1 MSERVRFPE
10 RPALP
15 VSLYALVA
23 VVLVERWTLAA
34 GSVPVVLAA
43 AVAAVTVALVVWVV
57 RAQELE
63 GAWGAASCV
72 ACAVTAA
79 LMTCGCALWLGHA
92 FAAKLAASS
101 VSSWAF
107 EVVED
112 STPTLTGYRCRA
124 RAHAD
129 GAVSGDVWLSTS
141 DSLRRGTLIGGV
153 GRFRANTDDDYGRAN
168 RQQGV
173 WGTVT
178 LVREQLR
185 GRRRG
190 IGALPLAA
198 REAARSYL
206 CPEESDE
213 RAVLAGIVLGDRTE
227 MRERGLDKLFA
238 TCGVAHLVAV
248 SGSHIAVVGA
258 ILAKALEH
266 TGMGPKGRLA
276 AQLVVTLLFVAL
288 CGAPASAVRAWAMSA
303 VASAGTLAGRRL
315 DGTSSVCLVALAM
328 ALIDPSVSGQ
338 LGFLLSV
345 ICVVSLC
352 VYAPYA
358 TAVVDVAVPDVRV
371 PSFVPAETRIRLGS
385 ARHGVVSSLGASL
398 VAQAASLP
406 LVGSIFA
413 RMSLVAPLSTLL
425 VGGLL
430 SAALGLGLVSIV
442 LVPVP
447 VISHVTL
454 LTCDVLLHAAL
465 EVLRVLSRVPFASVP
480 VTAQAPAL
488 WAMVLLGAAVVF
500 VMWPRPSRAFLW
512 RAATVALTVTFVVVA
527 HWRYLAPARIC
538 VLDVGQGDAILIQDG
553 SAAILVDAGP
563 PGGSVVEAL
572 AREHVL
578 HLDAVV
584 VTHLHDDH
592 YGGVGDLAGSVPVDK
607 LLVAAGVSENLPEE
621 LTHLPCREVSYH
633 NRLQVGGFTLCVVWP
648 RVAVTGLTNPDS
660 LELAVSYDDKGK
672 QMSALLTG
680 DAEQD
685 ETGAV
690 IVAGEVGDI
699 DILKVGHH
707 GSEVSLTSEQARALR
722 PEVAVASAGE
732 GNRYGHPSEECVD
745 VLTGAGARFLCTKD
759 VGDVELRPE
768 RDGVAVRTSKS
779 RR

>member
-23 VVLVERWTLAA
+23 VMLVERWTLAA

-43 AVAAVTVALVVWVV
+43 AVAVVTVALVVWVV

-141 DSLRRGTLIGGV
+141 VSLRRGTLIGGI

-248 SGSHIAVVGA
+248 SGSHIAVVAA

-276 AQLVVTLLFVAL
+276 AQ
-288 CGAPASAVRAWAMSA
+288 SA

-358 TAVVDVAVPDVRV
+358 TEVVDVAVPDVRV

-442 LVPVP
+442 LAPVP
-447 VISHVTL
+447 VISRLTL
-454 LTCDVLLHAAL
+454 LTCDVLLHVVLEILRAL
-465 EVLRVLSRVPFASVP
+465 ARVPFASVP

-488 WAMVLLGAAVVF
+488 WAIVLLGAAVVF

-592 YGGVGDLAGSVPVDK
+592 YGGVGDLAGSIPVDE

-690 IVAGEVGDI
+690 IAAGEVGDI

-759 VGDVELRPE
+759 AGDVELRPE